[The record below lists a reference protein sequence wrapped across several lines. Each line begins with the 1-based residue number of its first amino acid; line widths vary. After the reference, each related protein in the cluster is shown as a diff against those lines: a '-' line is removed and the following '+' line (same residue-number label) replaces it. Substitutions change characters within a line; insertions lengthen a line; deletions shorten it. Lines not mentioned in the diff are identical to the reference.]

1 MTEET
6 QTTTC
11 LSCKAMKSE
20 VGQLK
25 GKITKLK
32 KKLATNQEQ
41 WVETFKEIQEQ
52 NRLLMVNTGKTAVFT
67 NNNFS
72 KMLHIHFTN

>member
-1 MTEET
+1 MTEEM
-6 QTTTC
+6 QTSTC
-11 LSCKAMKSE
+11 LSCKTMKIE
-20 VGQLK
+20 VGQMK

-41 WVETFKEIQEQ
+41 WVETFREIQEQ
-52 NRLLMVNTGKTAVFT
+52 NRLLMVNTGKSATFAD
-67 NNNFS
+67 NNFS

>member
-1 MTEET
+1 MSVMQGHEKW
-6 QTTTC
+6 
-11 LSCKAMKSE
+11 SRA
-20 VGQLK
+20 V
-25 GKITKLK
+25 K
-32 KKLATNQEQ
+32 KKDNQVEEKTCLATNQEQ

-72 KMLHIHFTN
+72 KMLHIHFTY